1 MTHDIVPIGSQP
13 TTLATITPTS
23 LYDAVL
29 SGRRATTLKSYRA
42 DYEAF
47 RRFIGASTAA
57 AALESLVALPQGAAN
72 AVVLAWR
79 GRMTDDGLAS
89 ATIARRLS
97 AIRSAVRVAR
107 MLGRCGYEIEVELPR
122 VEAYRDTTG
131 PGSDG
136 YRKMLAVAKAE
147 AETGNPIAV
156 RNLAVLRLLHDLG
169 LRRFE
174 ATGLDLADVDLE
186 GSKVWILGKG
196 KSARLALT
204 LPPATRAALAAWLA
218 IRGVEPGPC
227 FPRLDP
233 AAGPLERLSG
243 DSVCEMVKA
252 LAKRAGITKPVRAHS
267 IRHEAISEAL
277 DRLNGDLRSAAKFS
291 RHANLS
297 TIGIYDDRRRDRAGE
312 VARLVAG
319 DE

>member
-1 MTHDIVPIGSQP
+1 MTTEIVPLGSQP

-29 SGRRATTLKSYRA
+29 AGRRATTLKSYRA
-42 DYEAF
+42 DFEQF
-47 RRFIGASTAA
+47 RRFTGAATAA
-57 AALESLVALPQGAAN
+57 AALEGLVTLPQGAAN
-72 AVVLAWR
+72 GLVLAWR
-79 GRMTDDGLAS
+79 AKMADDGLAS

-107 MLGRCGYEIEVELPR
+107 MLGRCSFDIEVEPPR
-122 VEAYRDTTG
+122 VEPYRDTTG

-136 YRKMLAVAKAE
+136 YRLMLATAKAE
-147 AETGNPIAV
+147 AETGNPLAV
-156 RNLAVLRLLHDLG
+156 RNLAILRLLHDLG

-186 GSKVWILGKG
+186 GSKIWILGKG
-196 KSARLALT
+196 KSARQALT
-204 LPPATRAALAAWLA
+204 LPAGTRAALASWLA
-218 IRGVEPGPC
+218 IRGIEPGPC
-227 FPRLDP
+227 FTRLDP

-252 LAKRAGITKPVRAHS
+252 LAKRAGISKPVRAHA

-291 RHANLS
+291 RHANLN
-297 TIGIYDDRRRDRAGE
+297 TIGIYDDRRIDRAGE

-319 DE
+319 DD